1 MKVDEAS
8 INDNAV
14 SLIKSLNVWEMLDAA
29 DSDNNLR
36 IMSLGY
42 IQGVCELADELKQ
55 VLAE

>member
-1 MKVDEAS
+1 MKIDEAS
-8 INDNAV
+8 INHNAV
-14 SLIKSLNVWEMLDAA
+14 RLIKSLNIWEMLDAT